1 MISNGV
7 RGDRI
12 VTSATNDLA
21 ARVARLED
29 IEAIQKLKYRYFR
42 AIDTADIAILHEVF
56 ADDVTVDYEGGTY
69 RWIVSGRTELV
80 EALANSFHARAVAQ
94 HTGHHPEIEI
104 LSPTEATGIWY
115 LTDIFYNFHTKLSTI
130 GSALYRDTYRKID
143 GDWKISCTTYTRIYE
158 QSEVIVTEPN
168 IIFSRLALTGRQ
180 PLPVGS

>member
-1 MISNGV
+1 MTNT
-7 RGDRI
+7 
-12 VTSATNDLA
+12 TSDLA

-42 AIDTADIAILHEVF
+42 AIDTADMAILQDVF
-56 ADDVTVDYEGGTY
+56 AEDVAVDYEGGTY
-69 RWIVSGRTELV
+69 RWIVTGRAELV

-104 LSPTEATGIWY
+104 ISATEATGMWY
-115 LTDIFYNFHTKLSTI
+115 LTDIFYNFHTKISTI

-143 GDWKISCTTYTRIYE
+143 GAWKISRTTYTRIYE

-168 IIFSRLALTGRQ
+168 IVFSRLALTGRQ